1 MIAVISVLAVVVLC
15 AVVLRQHRVIEK
27 AISEINRLD
36 DELRK

>member
-1 MIAVISVLAVVVLC
+1 MIAVISVFAVLVLC
-15 AVVLRQHRVIEK
+15 AVLRQHRVIEK